1 MEHDDR
7 AALASFYA
15 PAVLTAGAAV
25 TLDAGAAHHARV
37 RRLAEG
43 ERVRLTDGRGT
54 VAFGH
59 IARIGKSE
67 LDVTVDEPRRIAPPP
82 PLHLLVPVADR
93 ERMLWLAEKVAEF
106 GLGVWQPVLFQRSRS
121 VSPRGEGDA
130 FAAKVRARMIAALE
144 QSGGAWLPEIRH
156 ELPAAAAA
164 LDAPSLDRFVLDRDG
179 APLDR
184 HSPRVD
190 AAVAL
195 GPEGGME
202 PAELRAFLDRGWRA
216 ASLGRTTL
224 RFETA
229 ALSAVALFRA
239 HFARDQ
245 EE

>member
-1 MEHDDR
+1 MERDDR
-7 AALASFYA
+7 AALATFFA
-15 PAVLTAGAAV
+15 PTTLSVGATV
-25 TLDAGAAHHARV
+25 TLDAGAAQHVRV
-37 RRLAEG
+37 RRLGEG

-54 VAFGH
+54 LALGP
-59 IARIGKSE
+59 ITRMARSE
-67 LDVTVDEPRRIAPPP
+67 LDVAVDEAWRVPAPR

-106 GLGVWQPVLFQRSRS
+106 GLSVWQPVLFQRSRS

-144 QSGGAWLPEIRH
+144 QSAGAWLPDIRH
-156 ELPAAAAA
+156 ELPASAAA
-164 LDAPSLDRFVLDRDG
+164 LEAPTLDRFVLDADG
-179 APLDR
+179 APLER

-202 PAELRAFLDRGWRA
+202 TAELRAFLEHGWRA

-239 HFARDQ
+239 HFARDL